1 MKWDY
6 GRRSVTA
13 RLPFGAS
20 WLAPVDATVSAGD
33 LIARGTVYRA
43 TRRIAAAR
51 ALGCRPQEVR
61 ALLRVGVGESVRAG
75 AVLARTGRR
84 FARAIV
90 ARHDGRVVHV
100 GADGDLHLGTV
111 RHDWEMRALLDGVIT
126 RADAHAIVIEG
137 EAWALEG
144 LAGFGPSAAGALA
157 MLVDRNDEDLSPAK
171 LDVRL
176 AGRIVVGG
184 AEASGEA
191 LTRAHAVGVQGI
203 VAPAASFRALA
214 PIYGDA
220 VGAWGFPTLDDLP
233 TLLVLSAYG
242 TAALP
247 APAFQALRALDGARA
262 ALDVAAARLLVFAPR
277 GASEPFEVAPAELA
291 PDLSG
296 ARG

>member
-1 MKWDY
+1 M
-6 GRRSVTA
+6 
-13 RLPFGAS
+13 
-20 WLAPVDATVSAGD
+20 DATVSAGD

-51 ALGCRPQEVR
+51 ALGCRPHEVR

-90 ARHDGRVVHV
+90 AKHDGRVVHV

-111 RHDWEMRALLDGVIT
+111 RHDWEVRALLDGVIT
-126 RADAHAIVIEG
+126 RADAHAILIEG
-137 EAWALEG
+137 DAWALEG

-157 MLVDRNDEDLSPAK
+157 VLVDRNDEDLSPAK

-184 AEASGEA
+184 GQASGEA
-191 LTRAHAVGVQGI
+191 LTRGHAVGVRGI
-203 VAPAASFRALA
+203 VAAAASFRWLA
-214 PIYGDA
+214 PIYG
-220 VGAWGFPTLDDLP
+220 VGAGGRGLPTLDDLP
-233 TLLVLSAYG
+233 TLLVLTAFG
-242 TAALP
+242 TGTLP
-247 APAFQALRALDGARA
+247 EPVFKALRSLDGARA
-262 ALDVAAARLLVFAPR
+262 ALDVASARLLVFAPR
-277 GASEPFEVAPAELA
+277 DASEPFELALPELR

-296 ARG
+296 LTSGQILDRQASM